1 MTFLECPV
9 EHHALSEQARR
20 RRRATAIRLIRLFA
34 ETFVGIDYD
43 LLWENQTIN
52 AQAWILRDSRH
63 VTVCGGLVRH
73 PAMTACG
80 IALMLAHETGHHLG
94 GPPVDPDL
102 PWLTWQGQAD
112 YWAAKEGMPK
122 VFGPNA
128 RWYTLR
134 GANEIEALHAEFR
147 DADDKPDMSAND
159 RSTIFHAGALGERPP
174 ACLSEAHN
182 RFLRERCAYLR
193 SPKDVLATSKMGG

>member
-1 MTFLECPV
+1 MSFLGWPV
-9 EHHALSEQARR
+9 EHHVLSGQARR
-20 RRRATAIRLIRLFA
+20 RRNATATRLIRLFA

-43 LLWENQTIN
+43 LLWDAQTIN
-52 AQAWILRDSRH
+52 AQAWIFAESRH

-73 PAMTACG
+73 SAMTACG

-94 GPPVDPDL
+94 GPPLDPDL

-134 GANEIEALHAEFR
+134 GANEIEALHAEFQ
-147 DADDKPDMSAND
+147 DADDMPDMSAND
-159 RSTIFHAGALGERPP
+159 RSTIFRAGALGEGPP
-174 ACLSEAHN
+174 ACLNEAHN
-182 RFLRERCAYLR
+182 RILKERCAYLP
-193 SPKDVLATSKMGG
+193 SPSQDV